1 MKIVEEDSVALGLKH
16 SSLVPWRTGE
26 TKILFNLMEQEF
38 VEPTTEN
45 LQKYTKN
52 LKPKGG
58 ILADEMGLGK
68 TLSVLGLLLAHK
80 HDPNKVDLTA
90 EEDTK
95 YFRTKGTLGNVLL
108 HFN

>member
-1 MKIVEEDSVALGLKH
+1 MKLVEQDSVSLGLKH
-16 SSLVPWRTGE
+16 STLVPWKTGE
-26 TKILFNLMEQEF
+26 TKILFNLMDQEF
-38 VEPTTEN
+38 VEPSTEN
-45 LQKYTKN
+45 LQKFTKN

-68 TLSVLGLLLAHK
+68 TLSVLGLILAHK

-95 YFRTKGTLGNVLL
+95 YFRTKGTLGMSNI
-108 HFN
+108 